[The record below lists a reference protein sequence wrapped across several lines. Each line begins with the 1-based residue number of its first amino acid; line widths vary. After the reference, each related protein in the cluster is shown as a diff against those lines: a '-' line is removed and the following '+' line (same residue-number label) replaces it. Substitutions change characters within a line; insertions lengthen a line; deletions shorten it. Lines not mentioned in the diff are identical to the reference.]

1 MDAKETRATSGR
13 RERRAEPGPGV
24 HEGQH
29 VLWTAMDFLIYG
41 RAAANAEDQLDTPE
55 LDEAHWSYMDT
66 FAGRMTARGPT
77 LSADRQ
83 TWTGSLHVVDL
94 PDAQAAR
101 DFAVHDPYHRA
112 GMFTEHLIR
121 RFDNLLGRTMWDF
134 TPGSDDVPFLV
145 IAEGHGDVR
154 WPGNEEA
161 PPAPALAK
169 RLVVRGTLRPAPTRR
184 PSGVVLAVLAP
195 DREAVDALLDA
206 APGLLG
212 GHRRPEIQ
220 AWEVGGRR

>member
-1 MDAKETRATSGR
+1 MRRDAGALPS
-13 RERRAEPGPGV
+13 A
-24 HEGQH
+24 
-29 VLWTAMDFLIYG
+29 AMDFLILG
-41 RAAANAEDQLDTPE
+41 RAAANADDHDTPQ

-112 GMFTEHLIR
+112 GLFAGHLIR
-121 RFDNLLGRTMWDF
+121 CFDNLLGRTMGDV
-134 TPGSDDVPFLV
+134 TPQGDDVPFLV
-145 IAEGHGDVR
+145 LADDGATEDGATDEGSADDDSADPVS
-154 WPGNEEA
+154 A
-161 PPAPALAK
+161 PAPALED

-220 AWEVGGRR
+220 AWEFGGRR